1 MNLDELK
8 QRLSK
13 MKALAN
19 AGTGGER
26 AAADNLIR
34 RLCEKYRL
42 SLDDFDTEVERE
54 HTFQICRP
62 WQRQI
67 LQQLLGL
74 MRIEIYNDRHADK
87 LCLFVQRRPGG
98 HRGSGKKRRTFY
110 IKRYYTVCTDFQFLE
125 LSAKFEILCRDYDR
139 QLKAFPLA
147 FLMSNDLLMPYD
159 PTRPHTAPDEEYN
172 TASVLA
178 SGIMKSK
185 LHKQLELK
193 DCSEEG
199 V

>member
-1 MNLDELK
+1 MNLDDLK

-26 AAADNLIR
+26 AAADRLIR
-34 RLCEKYRL
+34 KICSKYGI
-42 SLDDFDTEVERE
+42 SIDDLDTEIERE
-54 HTFQICRP
+54 FTLEISNS

-67 LQQLLGL
+67 FQQLLGL
-74 MRIEIYNDRHADK
+74 MRIEQFNDRYADK
-87 LCLFVQRRPGG
+87 LLLYHQRSL
-98 HRGSGKKRRTFY
+98 RGYRGRGKKRHPFY
-110 IKRYYTVCTDFQFLE
+110 ATRYFTICTKAQFLE
-125 LSAKFEILCRDYDR
+125 LTAKFDVLCLDYIK

-193 DCSEEG
+193 DCSKEG
-199 V
+199 F